1 MHWSKNS
8 AICCINWN
16 QSIRRKKKKGEKER
30 QIHNSETSQRKISN
44 KKTSQ
49 TLTFFKSREQILSKP
64 PLQSITSQTK
74 SNTN

>member
-1 MHWSKNS
+1 LESK
-8 AICCINWN
+8 
-16 QSIRRKKKKGEKER
+16 QQKKKKKGEKER

-49 TLTFFKSREQILSKP
+49 TLTFFKSREQIFSKP